1 MLIDPIYP
9 DAQSD
14 ARLFNVQAEWKRLHD
29 MIDNADWDGT
39 PVSPADRERCKML
52 RRMMHDGVMYTAK
65 F

>member
-9 DAQSD
+9 NVQSD

-29 MIDNADWDGT
+29 MIDNADWDGV
-39 PVSPADRERCKML
+39 PVAQADRSRCNTL
-52 RRMMHDGVMYTAK
+52 RQMMHDGILYTAK